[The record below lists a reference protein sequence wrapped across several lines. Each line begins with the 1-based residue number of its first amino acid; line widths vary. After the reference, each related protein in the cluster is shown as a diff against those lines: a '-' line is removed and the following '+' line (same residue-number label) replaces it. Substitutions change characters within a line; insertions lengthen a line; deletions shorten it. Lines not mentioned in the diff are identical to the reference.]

1 MPFVTF
7 DFIPTSV
14 STELIFKFDSINQEP
29 FNEQLNDIAYDSS
42 NFVLNSGSMML
53 IMFYIWFQLFIIGL
67 FSLIIRY
74 RPNEKLKYWRDK
86 FHAEIFWNGFMGLFL
101 AGYIEFGMSAIM
113 AFEKPLP
120 SSFGR
125 DRMSGEAFSYGLSL
139 ITVPIIFLVVPCFA
153 VWFAFQ
159 DFNVIKFKKFKDKYG
174 MLYTGYKY
182 RNFTERISPYAF
194 IWRR

>member
-1 MPFVTF
+1 MNFPANVRFFFKTLMPFVTF

-113 AFEKPLP
+113 AFE
-120 SSFGR
+120 
-125 DRMSGEAFSYGLSL
+125 
-139 ITVPIIFLVVPCFA
+139 
-153 VWFAFQ
+153 
-159 DFNVIKFKKFKDKYG
+159 
-174 MLYTGYKY
+174 
-182 RNFTERISPYAF
+182 
-194 IWRR
+194 